1 MFCKNCGNQL
11 NNGDNNCSNCGA
23 IVVSNSVEQ
32 TPKKKKG
39 IIKKVIIGL
48 VIFIAFIA
56 IIFAIVF
63 STSKKLVC
71 KSSEGNITLMY
82 RGDKLTGYVVKN
94 ASFDLDKGNEKVKEL
109 GIDEYLKQFEL
120 WFTSN
125 TTDGK
130 CESK

>member
-23 IVVSNSVEQ
+23 IVVSNSVEH

>member
-11 NNGDNNCSNCGA
+11 NNGDSNCSNCGA

-39 IIKKVIIGL
+39 ILKKVIIGL